1 MPSLCGV
8 FTVQIV
14 LTERKT
20 KDKSYYFFFPSVVK
34 NNGRKKKK
42 ALRREKCVAQ
52 IFRKDFTERKAER
65 TTTGK

>member
-20 KDKSYYFFFPSVVK
+20 KDKSYYFFFPQLLK
-34 NNGRKKKK
+34 IMAKKKK
-42 ALRREKCVAQ
+42 SLETFESEKGKVYSS
-52 IFRKDFTERKAER
+52 DFQERSY
-65 TTTGK
+65 

>member
-34 NNGRKKKK
+34 NNGRKKKS
-42 ALRREKCVAQ
+42 LEKGKVCSS
-52 IFRKDFTERKAER
+52 DFQERFY
-65 TTTGK
+65 